1 MGDLQFKVNEKE
13 VQFDLSVLE
22 KVKSLIVNQLDVD
35 EEKITMAT
43 TFEDIDADSL
53 DVVELV
59 MALEEEFDLEIAD
72 EEVEKIKTVGEIVNY
87 IEANL

>member
-1 MGDLQFKVNEKE
+1 M
-13 VQFDLSVLE
+13 SVLE

>member
-1 MGDLQFKVNEKE
+1 MDIFA
-13 VQFDLSVLE
+13 
-22 KVKSLIVNQLDVD
+22 KVKALISEQLDID
-35 EEKITMAT
+35 EDQITLDT

-72 EEVEKIKTVGEIVNY
+72 EEVEKIQTVGDVVGY
-87 IEANL
+87 IEKHLS